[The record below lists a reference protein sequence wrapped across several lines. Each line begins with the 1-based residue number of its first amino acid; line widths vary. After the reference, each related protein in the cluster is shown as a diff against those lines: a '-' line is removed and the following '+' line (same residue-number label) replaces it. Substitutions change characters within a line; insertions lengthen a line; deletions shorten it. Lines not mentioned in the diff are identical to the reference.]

1 MQKHYSYLD
10 IDVDSKN
17 YRRLNAMQGD
27 IKSRYILVN
36 LYSNNLAYDLS
47 SCTVK
52 IYGLKRDKTIFF
64 NNAVIKNVKLG
75 QFEIELTNQALAVP
89 GELKIQILVLGAAG
103 EKLSSSAFVID
114 VGESIID
121 ENAIEST
128 NEFNVFT
135 QAMKDFQK
143 WDGKFEEKYDGLE
156 AEYAEN
162 ITELGS
168 QIKDKANITTTNNMQ
183 QQINNLV
190 LESGGDS
197 NLEVVQSRGHFNVLN
212 DRFNIIDS
220 FFDIDINLFNST
232 SNEIIKG
239 NFINE
244 DGVVKPLSETGISH
258 YIKIFPNNTYTCKY
272 YKAMFGSN
280 TIVEFL
286 NSDKIRVS
294 IIKANNTDTTLTFT
308 VPNNSEIVYCRVNLL
323 LNDLNNFVFK
333 YGEDINIKI
342 PTLSDKFGLNENQI
356 NLINSYINNPL
367 LKKTV
372 SFNGDSI
379 MYGAGYTGGFAK
391 IIADKN
397 NMSYENIAVSGA
409 TISANTTFA
418 NDDTNRHWICRTISN
433 MRDDAD
439 YIIVE
444 GGVNDKSLKT
454 VNLGVITD
462 GYDDVLDDT
471 TFCGALESVCKQL
484 IERFKGKKMGFI
496 ITHRI
501 WNMSDVWETSWYPSI
516 IKILKK
522 WGIPYCDLH
531 NSIPS
536 LNLIESLKSQ
546 YTKDGD
552 GWHPNEEGYKKF
564 YVDKIEAWM
573 KTL

>member
-1 MQKHYSYLD
+1 MQKHYNYLD
-10 IDVDSKN
+10 IDLDSKN
-17 YRRLNAMQGD
+17 YRRLRAMQGD
-27 IKSRYILVN
+27 IKSRYIRVN

-47 SCTVK
+47 NCTVK

-64 NNAVIKNVKLG
+64 NNAVITNAKLG
-75 QFEIELTNQALAVP
+75 QFEIELTNQALAVA
-89 GELKIQILVLGAAG
+89 GELKIQILILGTDG
-103 EKLSSSAFVID
+103 EKLTSSAFFID

-294 IIKANNTDTTLTFT
+294 IIKADNTDTTLTFT

-356 NLINSYINNPL
+356 NLISSYINNPL

-462 GYDDVLDDT
+462 GYDDILDDT

-546 YTKDGD
+546 YTKDAD
-552 GWHPNEEGYKKF
+552 GWHPNEEGYRKF